1 MEAKGYKGMGMEG
14 GIARWYAKTTRKDY
28 AEFEKLAA
36 RLAEHLPPG
45 SSVLEVAPGPGY
57 LSIELAK
64 FGRYSVTGLDISET
78 FVKIAQ
84 RNAGEA
90 GVQIDFRRGNASAMP
105 FADGAFDLIV
115 CRAAFKNF
123 SEPVKALDE
132 MHRVLRPK
140 GVTVI
145 VDLRKD
151 VSLEEINSYVNKS
164 GRGWFDAWMTKLAFR
179 CMLVKRAYTQ
189 EQFEKMVEESG
200 FGGCSIEANPMGFE
214 VQLTRTT

>member
-36 RLAEHLPPG
+36 RLAEHLPAG
-45 SSVLEVAPGPGY
+45 ASVLEVAPGPGY

-84 RNAGEA
+84 RNAAEA
-90 GVQIDFRRGNASAMP
+90 GVKIDFRRGNASAMP

-123 SEPVKALDE
+123 SEPVKALAE
-132 MHRVLRPK
+132 MRRVLKPCGRA
-140 GVTVI
+140 I
-145 VDLRKD
+145 IIDLRRDTPKK
-151 VSLEEINSYVNKS
+151 EIDAYVDNMHVGALNSA
-164 GRGWFDAWMTKLAFR
+164 FIKLSFR
-179 CMLVKRAYTQ
+179 VMLLKRAYTR
-189 EQFEKMVEESG
+189 EEFEKLIVESG
-200 FGGCSIEANPMGFE
+200 FTSYLIREENVGFE
-214 VQLTRTT
+214 IALVK

>member
-28 AEFEKLAA
+28 AEFQKLGA

-78 FVKIAQ
+78 FVGIA
-84 RNAGEA
+84 RKNAAEA
-90 GVQIDFRRGNASAMP
+90 GVQVDFRHGNASAMP
-105 FADGAFDLIV
+105 FADDSFDLIV

-123 SEPVKALDE
+123 SEPVKALAE
-132 MHRVLRPK
+132 MRRVLRP
-140 GVTVI
+140 GGRAI
-145 VDLRKD
+145 IIDLRRDTPKQ
-151 VSLEEINSYVNKS
+151 EIDSYVDNLHTGMLNS
-164 GRGWFDAWMTKLAFR
+164 AFIKLSFR
-179 CMLVKRAYTQ
+179 VMLLKRAYTRA
-189 EQFEKMVEESG
+189 EFEKMIAESG
-200 FGGCSIEANPMGFE
+200 FTSYFIREENLGFE
-214 VQLTRTT
+214 ITLVK

>member
-36 RLAEHLPPG
+36 RLAEHLPAG
-45 SSVLEVAPGPGY
+45 ASVLEVAPGPGY

-84 RNAGEA
+84 RNAAEA
-90 GVQIDFRRGNASAMP
+90 GVKIDFRRGNASAMP

-123 SEPVKALDE
+123 SEPVKALAE
-132 MHRVLRPK
+132 MRRVLKPCGRA
-140 GVTVI
+140 I
-145 VDLRKD
+145 IIDLRRDTPKK
-151 VSLEEINSYVNKS
+151 EIDAYVDNMHVGALNSA
-164 GRGWFDAWMTKLAFR
+164 FIKLSFR
-179 CMLVKRAYTQ
+179 VMLLKRAYTR
-189 EQFEKMVEESG
+189 EEFEKFIVESG
-200 FGGCSIEANPMGFE
+200 FTSYLIREENVGFE
-214 VQLTRTT
+214 IALVK